1 MLYRYEVDFS
11 IDGRRTKA
19 IVVAD
24 SQANARKL
32 IEAQYRFSKLLFFG
46 YKNLGKA

>member
-1 MLYRYEVDFS
+1 MMYRYEVDFTV
-11 IDGRRTKA
+11 DGRRTKT

-24 SQANARKL
+24 CQANARKI
-32 IEAQYRFSKLLFFG
+32 IEAQYRYSKLVFFG